1 MYNYVFIYVVW
12 LGLYYDICDVGM
24 GNVMDMMY
32 L

>member
-12 LGLYYDICDVGM
+12 LGLYYDMCDVDM